1 MRIFIDTNVAVYAH
15 DQDAGDKREIAAR
28 LLSER
33 WEEAMV
39 STQVLVEFRS
49 VVARRLSPPLDPTLA
64 DEATRA
70 LAKLP
75 VVATDRR
82 LVLDAL
88 DTAAESQL
96 SLWDA
101 LIVEAAVRGG
111 CDELYTE
118 DLNAGQVIRGV
129 TVVNPFA

>member
-1 MRIFIDTNVAVYAH
+1 MI
-15 DQDAGDKREIAAR
+15 
-28 LLSER
+28 
-33 WEEAMV
+33 
-39 STQVLVEFRS
+39 
-49 VVARRLSPPLDPTLA
+49 A

-70 LAKLP
+70 LATLP

-101 LIVEAAVRGG
+101 IIVEAAIRGG

-118 DLNAGQVIRGV
+118 DLNAGQAIKGV